1 MTPNDIRKRLDA
13 LQTQRHNVEQT
24 WDVITQFVAPFKGEF
39 FRTGQ
44 NEAAIEWRK
53 RQVYDATAVQ
63 AHIQLASSLHG
74 AATNPAIRWFDLAW
88 RDKRLHDNHAAR
100 VWLETAATRTYNELQ
115 DSNFNLEVNTAYRNL
130 TSVGTAFLVQ
140 EPTQDF
146 TQGWGGMEF
155 SNVPLKQGYFEP
167 NDRGGARCFYRLM
180 RWKPSQIKSLCERKD
195 APCPENVTKRLDA
208 GSDEQIKVIFAIYPN
223 ANPGSPTARML
234 TPDKRPYQYVYMLYD
249 DKEVFDR
256 GGYYEMPV
264 TVPRWEVTD
273 ESIWGHSPAHYALA
287 DILTLNQ
294 LVELDLKSREK
305 VIDPALIVEERAV
318 MTDLNLGPGEV
329 NVVRSIAGIAPFESA
344 ARFDAVES
352 TIVRLQSAIQRYF
365 YIDQLELK
373 ESPAMTATEVQV
385 RFELMQRLLASTM
398 SRIKEDML
406 DPIVQRTFNMLW
418 RAGEFEDPPEGV
430 EVGEYDIHYVG
441 PLSRSMR
448 FDQAASVERWITQLQ
463 MIAQAGGEDAAD
475 VLLVPDFEKIARHA
489 ATQLNIPT
497 ELTRDTDAV
506 QADMEQR
513 RNQRAEQAQATTNR
527 DNAAAVRD
535 LKQAR
540 DLEDTGD
547 QNIV

>member
-1 MTPNDIRKRLDA
+1 MDPNSIRQRLDA
-13 LQTQRHNVEQT
+13 LMSQRHNVEQT
-24 WDVITQFVAPFKGEF
+24 WDVITQFVAPFKGDF
-39 FRTGQ
+39 FATNQ
-44 NEAAIEWRK
+44 NESAIEWRQ
-53 RQVYDATAVQ
+53 RQIFDATAVQ

-88 RDKRLHDNHAAR
+88 RDKTLRDNHAAR
-100 VWLETAATRTYNELQ
+100 VWLENAATRTYEEMQ

-130 TSVGTAFLVQ
+130 TSFGTAFLVQ
-140 EPTQDF
+140 EPVRDF

-167 NDRGGARCFYRLM
+167 DARGGARCFFRLM
-180 RWKPSQIKSLCERKD
+180 RWKPSKIKALCETRGVE
-195 APCPENVTKRLDA
+195 CPRVVAQKLEA
-208 GSDEQIKVIFAIYPN
+208 GSDEQIAVVFAVYPN
-223 ANPGSPTARML
+223 PAAGDRAARVL
-234 TPDKRPYQYVYMLYD
+234 TPEKRPYQYVYMLYD
-249 DKEVFDR
+249 NKEVFDR

-273 ESIWGHSPAHYALA
+273 ESVWGHSPAHYALA

-294 LVELDLKSREK
+294 LVELDIKSREK
-305 VIDPALIVEERAV
+305 VIDPALLAEERALLA
-318 MTDLNLGPGEV
+318 DLDLGPGQV
-329 NVVRSIAGIAPFESA
+329 NVVRSVDGVRPFESA

-352 TIVRLQSAIQRYF
+352 SIIRLQMAIQRYF

-385 RFELMQRLLASTM
+385 RYELMQRLLASTM

-406 DPIVQRTFNMLW
+406 DPVVQRTFNMLW
-418 RAGEFEDPPEGV
+418 RAGEFETPPDGV

-448 FDQAASVERWITQLQ
+448 FDQAASIERWITQLQ
-463 MIAQAGGEDAAD
+463 MIAQAGGPEAED

-489 ATQLNIPT
+489 AVQLNIPT
-497 ELTRDTDAV
+497 ELTRDTEDVASDREAR
-506 QADMEQR
+506 QAQR
-513 RNQRAEQAQATTNR
+513 SEQAQAETNR
-527 DNAAAVRD
+527 NNAAAVRD

-540 DLEDTGD
+540 DLEQTGD
-547 QNIV
+547 PSIV